1 MLVFGY
7 NHTDRSIVALTTVA
21 DEGSAFE
28 YIADH
33 EKTQEYTLYM
43 MYELMGDEW
52 TFHRACANKYS
63 WKCEGISALKHCRMI
78 NDKYV
83 FY

>member
-7 NHTDRSIVALTTVA
+7 NHTDRSIVALTTVS
-21 DEGSAFE
+21 DEDSAFQ
-28 YIADH
+28 YISDH

-52 TFHRACANKYS
+52 IFHRACMNKYS
-63 WKCEGISALKHCRMI
+63 WKSEGISALKHCRMVEG
-78 NDKYV
+78 KYV

>member
-7 NHTDRSIVALTTVA
+7 TERRLVPLTTVA
-21 DEGSAFE
+21 DEDAGFV

-43 MYELMGDEW
+43 MYELTGDEY
-52 TFHRACANKYS
+52 TFHRACVNKYT
-63 WKCEGISALKHCRMI
+63 WKCEGISALKNCRMVEG
-78 NDKYV
+78 KYV